1 MKKEKVPSSWGI
13 ASLTDDEDPRPTAR
27 EGSTETTD
35 HGTGQVTY
43 RKGSKRR
50 LRRKERD
57 GRSGGTGGPQ
67 WMTMAAVVVGD
78 GGDAGGGGGGGG
90 GAKRKKKKD
99 DVSVSVGPV
108 VMGTGAPST
117 VRRTS
122 QSFRKFPRVQT
133 KEYDRT
139 STKYY
144 RTKDGPNYGDD
155 HDDDDDQASRS
166 PKLVPRPSSLAQQ
179 LDVEVE
185 VRS

>member
-117 VRRTS
+117 CYCWLP
-122 QSFRKFPRVQT
+122 FY
-133 KEYDRT
+133 KE
-139 STKYY
+139 
-144 RTKDGPNYGDD
+144 DGPNYGDD